1 MTNTLYTR
9 NICAYSLFTFT
20 FLASVAAQAQTCA
33 TAPSC
38 SELGYTKSASQCSG
52 KTMLYCPFDK
62 TKVFCVDEITCASLG
77 FTDTISECPGEY
89 TLCPSDSSK
98 GKCIF
103 EASPGD
109 LKYSLRTSDHNG
121 WLLCNGRTYSSSQYP
136 ELYTAISGS
145 FGDRLPNYSG
155 YFLKGAATTSAS
167 TFKTYQQ
174 AGLPNIYAT
183 FAIVGK
189 NANNTGI
196 SDYTG
201 AIKFDNWGSA
211 GYDSGKY
218 NLWQGR
224 AILDASTYN
233 SIYGRSSTVTPQ
245 NYSANVFIYAGR
257 KKSSAPSSCSAG
269 NFFYS
274 DGSCSSTYTSS
285 KTLLGMVNNVYNY
298 SDYMAITYVWGGNK
312 TAANRT
318 AADAACQSQGGSSAY
333 TACDQHVKN
342 FTSVSIPSNS
352 VVVSPNSSTKKYVL
366 CFNEN
371 SYFTCNSSGCTR
383 GGSNYTGTKYYFCYK
398 SVNLYK

>member
-174 AGLPNIYAT
+174 AGLPNITGRFPQGIRNYTPSFYGAFYKYSSYTSYWAPSTAT
-183 FAIVGK
+183 DG
-189 NANNTGI
+189 
-196 SDYTG
+196 
-201 AIKFDNWGSA
+201 
-211 GYDSGKY
+211 
-218 NLWQGR
+218 LWLGF
-224 AILDASTYN
+224 DASKSN

-245 NYSANVFIYAGR
+245 NYSANIFIYAGR
-257 KKSSAPSSCSAG
+257 KKSSAPSSCSVG

-333 TACDQHVKN
+333 TACDQHVEN

>member
-174 AGLPNIYAT
+174 AGLPNITAYGPAMDDQTQNPGLGGAFYKYTTSYAYD
-183 FAIVGK
+183 
-189 NANNTGI
+189 AN
-196 SDYTG
+196 S
-201 AIKFDNWGSA
+201 SL
-211 GYDSGKY
+211 SGGGWR
-218 NLWQGR
+218 LGF
-224 AILDASTYN
+224 DASKSN

-245 NYSANVFIYAGR
+245 NYSANIFIYAGR
-257 KKSSAPSSCSAG
+257 KKSSAPSSCSVG

-333 TACDQHVKN
+333 TACDQHVEN

-398 SVNLYK
+398 TVNLYK

>member
-1 MTNTLYTR
+1 MSYQ
-9 NICAYSLFTFT
+9 SLSYL
-20 FLASVAAQAQTCA
+20 FLSSAAVLLVTAAEASAQTCT

-62 TKVFCVDEITCASLG
+62 TKVFCEDGSSCDSLG
-77 FTDTISECPGEY
+77 FTDIVSECPGSY
-89 TLCPSDSSK
+89 VKCPTDATK
-98 GKCIF
+98 GKCDF

-121 WLLCNGRTYSSSQYP
+121 WLLCNGRVYDKDKYP
-136 ELYTAISGS
+136 ELYSAISGS
-145 FGDRLPNYSG
+145 FGSNLPNYSG
-155 YFLKGAATTSAS
+155 YFLKAAAYSYAS
-167 TFKTYQQ
+167 SFKTAQQ
-174 AGLPNIYAT
+174 AGLPNITAYGPAMDDQTQNPGLGGAFYKYTTSYAYD
-183 FAIVGK
+183 AK
-189 NANNTGI
+189 
-196 SDYTG
+196 SELSG
-201 AIKFDNWGSA
+201 AGWRLGF
-211 GYDSGKY
+211 
-218 NLWQGR
+218 
-224 AILDASTYN
+224 DASKSN

-285 KTLLGMVNNVYNY
+285 KTLLGMVNTVYNN
-298 SDYMAITYVWGGNK
+298 SDYMTITYVWGGNK

-333 TACDQHVKN
+333 TACDQHVEN